1 MRTGLMAK
9 KIGMT
14 RVFDDNRNH
23 NSVTVLE
30 IPIAKV
36 LKLRKIENDGYNALV
51 VGFDKIK
58 PNRLNKA
65 QRTFLQNLKL
75 NQSKD

>member
-9 KIGMT
+9 KLGMT

-30 IPIAKV
+30 YLFTSSEIK
-36 LKLRKIENDGYNALV
+36 KIENDGYNALV

-58 PNRLNKA
+58 PNRLK
-65 QRTFLQNLKL
+65 
-75 NQSKD
+75 